1 MRLIHFKNQLCKTI
15 FENKVVVL
23 SATLDENQMVL
34 LWYFLPIYN
43 DNSLIEVAI
52 IEQPDIML
60 VMFFSKIYFEEVSR
74 VGIFLKM
81 LTIDILMYYE

>member
-1 MRLIHFKNQLCKTI
+1 MKIR
-15 FENKVVVL
+15 
-23 SATLDENQMVL
+23 
-34 LWYFLPIYN
+34 WYFLPIYN